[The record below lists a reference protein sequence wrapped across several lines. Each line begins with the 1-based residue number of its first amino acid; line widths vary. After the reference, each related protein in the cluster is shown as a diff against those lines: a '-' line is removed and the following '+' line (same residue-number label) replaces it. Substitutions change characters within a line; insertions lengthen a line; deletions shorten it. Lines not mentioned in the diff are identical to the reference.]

1 MSTNSTS
8 GEVFGSKLLNGF
20 IIVGALVLS
29 LAAFWSTAPSS
40 QPGSVQATGQQTE
53 QVAQKPSHAK
63 AFPG

>member
-29 LAAFWSTAPSS
+29 LAAFWSSAPSS
-40 QPGSVQATGQQTE
+40 QPSSVQATGQQTE